1 MEKFELELGDD
12 YLVSIGKITVNFAT
26 LEQVLSFFIWNI
38 IEFDEVFAKLLTNV
52 TSSSERLSE
61 ERLWVEYVMSTPSAL
76 EKVPGMRLGQI
87 VTAELSFRQKID
99 LLSSIY
105 RDKPNNSTKLAE
117 LDRVLARVAQ
127 AEQKRNIVV
136 HSVWTA
142 HEVKATVA
150 TIKST
155 AKRRSKGLKL
165 EIKNMSVEDLEDV
178 AKYIA
183 NVAYEVQTL
192 VIRFY
197 HPNLRD

>member
-1 MEKFELELGDD
+1 MEKFELELDNE

-26 LEQVLSFFIWNI
+26 LEQVLSFLIWNL
-38 IEFDEVFAKLLTNV
+38 IEFDEVFAKLLTDV
-52 TSSSERLSE
+52 TSPSE
-61 ERLWVEYVMSTPSAL
+61 ERLWVEYVMSTPSGL
-76 EKVPGMRLGQI
+76 EKVPGKRLGQI
-87 VTAELSFRQKID
+87 VTAELSFRQKIN

-105 RDKPNNSTKLAE
+105 RDKLNNSTELAE
-117 LDRVLARVAQ
+117 LDRVLAQAAQ

-142 HEVKATVA
+142 YAAKETVA
-150 TIKST
+150 RIKAT

-178 AKYIA
+178 ANYIA

>member
-1 MEKFELELGDD
+1 MEKFELELDNE

-26 LEQVLSFFIWNI
+26 LEQVLSFFIWNL
-38 IEFDEVFAKLLTNV
+38 IEFDEVFAKLLTDV
-52 TSSSERLSE
+52 TSPSE
-61 ERLWVEYVMSTPSAL
+61 ERLWVEYVMSTPSGL
-76 EKVPGMRLGQI
+76 EKVPGKRLGQI

-105 RDKPNNSTKLAE
+105 RDKLNNSTELAE
-117 LDRVLARVAQ
+117 LDRVLAQAAQ

-142 HEVKATVA
+142 YAVKETVA
-150 TIKST
+150 RIKAT

-178 AKYIA
+178 ANYIA

-197 HPNLRD
+197 HPK